1 MDGLSIPFLVGLSIL
16 DLVLLVLLLENPLLL
31 GHGLVLHAV
40 LESYKNERLTVS
52 VLLF

>member
-1 MDGLSIPFLVGLSIL
+1 MDGLRIPFFVGLSIL
-16 DLVLLVLLLENPLLL
+16 DLILLVLLLENPLLL

-40 LESYKNERLTVS
+40 LEGYKNVRLTVS

>member
-1 MDGLSIPFLVGLSIL
+1 MAALCIPFLVGLIVL

-31 GHGLVLHAV
+31 SHRLVLHAV
-40 LESYKNERLTVS
+40 LEGYKNERLTVS